1 MTAAIVSVGAEMK
14 NKVTRRD
21 FLNGTQVAIGA
32 SLLSPWAEVFGSTGA
47 EYELGP
53 DYYPPALTGLRG
65 SHDGSWETMHA
76 RVSGKT
82 WSSGKHEESYDLVV
96 VGAGISGLS
105 AAHFYSK
112 ANPGSRILILDN
124 HDDFGGHAKRNEFG
138 IDGQTRIGYGGTES
152 IDTPSSY
159 SEVAKNLLVDIGIE
173 VERFYE
179 AYDQTLYS
187 SLGLSKGIV
196 FDKKTYGE
204 QKLVVG
210 YNKIPWDEFAAQT
223 PMNDQAKADL
233 VRLWT
238 DERDYMPGV
247 SFEQKKAILDKTSYY
262 DFLKN
267 YAKVDQ
273 QVLEMFRRW
282 GMSFWCVGIDEIPA
296 TSVQSYDGG
305 MPGLNHT
312 LRRVGHRGNEP
323 YIFHFPDGNASV
335 ARSIVR
341 AMLPEAVPGST
352 MEDLVTARV
361 NYSMLDRPG
370 APVRIRLNSTVVNA
384 VHTKDAGAVD
394 ITFVHHGNAHTV
406 RGKKCIMA
414 CYNSAIPYLCPELPQ
429 EQVDGLKYN
438 VKVPLT
444 YTKVLVPNWRPFAEL
459 GVEFV
464 YYTNEFF
471 KQVELDYPVSLGD
484 YKFNSSPDDPMVLH
498 MCHVHHSPDIQGP
511 EQWRVGRRHLLAT
524 PFAKFEEHV
533 RDQLDQ
539 ALSGAGF
546 DAERDIH
553 AITVN
558 RWAHGYSYSPNLLWE
573 PDWPNEE
580 SKPWVIGR
588 QPYGHIT
595 IANSDAGAASNTNSA
610 ITHGHRAVQESM
622 GS

>member
-1 MTAAIVSVGAEMK
+1 MK
-14 NKVTRRD
+14 NKITRRD

-32 SLLSPWAEVFGSTGA
+32 SLLSPWCEVFGAVGA
-47 EYELGP
+47 EFELGP

-76 RVSGKT
+76 RVSGQT
-82 WSSGKHEESYDLVV
+82 WPSGKHEETYDLVV

-105 AAHFYSK
+105 AAYFFNK
-112 ANPGSRILILDN
+112 ANPGARILILDN

-138 IDGQTRIGYGGTES
+138 INGQTRIGYGGTES

-159 SEVAKNLLVDIGIE
+159 SDVAKDLLTDVGIE
-173 VERFYE
+173 VEKFYE
-179 AYDQTLYS
+179 AYDQDLYA
-187 SLGLSKGIV
+187 SLGLGKGIV
-196 FDKKTYGE
+196 FDQETYGE

-210 YNKIPWDEFAAQT
+210 YNKIPWEEFAAQT
-223 PMNDQAKADL
+223 PMNEQAKADL

-247 SFEQKKAILDKTSYY
+247 SFEEKKAILDKTSYY

-312 LRRVGHRGNEP
+312 LQRVGYRGDEP

-335 ARSIVR
+335 ARLIVR

-352 MEDLVTARV
+352 MEDVVTSRV
-361 NYSMLDRPG
+361 NYAMLDRSG

-384 VHTKDAGAVD
+384 VHSKDTSAVD
-394 ITFVHHGNAHTV
+394 VTFVHHGNAHTV

-438 VKVPLT
+438 VKIPLT
-444 YTKVLVPNWRPFAEL
+444 YTKVLVPNWRPFVEL
-459 GVEFV
+459 GLDFV
-464 YYTNEFF
+464 YYTNDFF
-471 KQVELDYPVSLGD
+471 KQVELDYPVSLGE
-484 YKFNSSPDDPMVLH
+484 YKFNYSPDDPMVLH

-511 EQWRVGRRHLLAT
+511 DQWREGRRRLLGT
-524 PFAKFEEHV
+524 PFSVFEDHV

-558 RWAHGYSYSPNLLWE
+558 RWPHGYAYSPNLIWE

-595 IANSDAGAASNTNSA
+595 IANSDAGAAANTNSA
-610 ITHGHRAVQESM
+610 ISHGYRAVQEALRS
-622 GS
+622 

>member
-1 MTAAIVSVGAEMK
+1 MK
-14 NKVTRRD
+14 NRMTRRD

-32 SLLSPWAEVFGSTGA
+32 SLLTPWNEVFGAGGS
-47 EYELGP
+47 EFELGP

-82 WSSGKHEESYDLVV
+82 WPGGKYDESYDLIV

-112 ANPGSRILILDN
+112 EKPGARVLILDN

-138 IDGQTRIGYGGTES
+138 INGSTKIGYGGTES

-159 SEVAKNLLVDIGIE
+159 SNVAKQLLVDIGIK
-173 VERFYE
+173 VDKFYD
-179 AYDQTLYS
+179 AFDQDLYS
-187 SLGLSKGIV
+187 SMGLTKSIL
-196 FDKKTYGE
+196 FDKETYGE

-210 YNKIPWDEFAAQT
+210 YNKIPWEEFAAQT

-233 VRLWT
+233 VRLWI
-238 DERDYMPGV
+238 DERDYLPGM
-247 SFEQKKAILDKTSYY
+247 SFDEKFELLKKTSYY

-305 MPGLNHT
+305 MPGLNQT
-312 LRRVGHRGNEP
+312 LVRQGHRGDEP

-335 ARSIVR
+335 ARLIVR
-341 AMLPEAVPGST
+341 SMLPEAVPGST
-352 MEDLVTARV
+352 MEDVVTSRV
-361 NYSMLDRPG
+361 NYSMLDRSD

-384 VHTKDAGAVD
+384 VHTANAGAVD
-394 ITFVHHGNAHTV
+394 VTYVHNGNAHTA
-406 RGKKCIMA
+406 RAGKVIMA
-414 CYNSAIPYLCPELPQ
+414 CYNSAIPYLCPELPK

-438 VKVPLT
+438 VKIPLT
-444 YTKVLVPNWRPFAEL
+444 YTKVLVPNWRAFAEL
-459 GVEFV
+459 GTDFV
-464 YYTNEFF
+464 YYTNDFF
-471 KQVELDYPVSLGD
+471 KQVELDYPVSLGK
-484 YKFNSSPDDPMVLH
+484 YEFGSSPDEPMVLH
-498 MCHVHHSPDIQGP
+498 MCHVHHSQDIQGP
-511 EQWRVGRRHLLAT
+511 DQWREGRRRLLGT
-524 PFAKFEEHV
+524 PFSVFEGHV

-539 ALSGAGF
+539 ALGGVGF

-558 RWAHGYSYSPNLLWE
+558 RWPHGYSYSPNLIWE

-588 QPYGHIT
+588 QPYGRIT
-595 IANSDAGAASNTNSA
+595 IANSDSGAAANTNAA
-610 ITHGHRAVQESM
+610 ITHGYRAVQESLAT
-622 GS
+622 